1 VLAEGGAIAGNR
13 VYDINYQPNT
23 SPYQYSSPHAIT
35 VANCRGTEIADNEVI
50 NCDGVG
56 AYVVSWTDEAVVI
69 RNNRFLGVNV
79 GINVGVIAS
88 EVTGGLYPSHSGM
101 RIEENLIL
109 LGRNTHLLSSVN
121 GTRGIVVYAGGNIE
135 GEPLLKDISIARNFV
150 RGDAITEGQTTYYA
164 LGVQLWLQSPIF
176 ESLNV
181 CDNVLEVPDADALN
195 TAYEN
200 ALLFN
205 PTYRAVDPATGVG
218 GKVRAHGNRNL
229 SGQDMR
235 FKYQQ
240 YQQDQEMVHWGPHS
254 QRLARFKAP
263 SFGGRAGVF
272 YDEFMGQLPRSAWG
286 WQGVTTNNG
295 SISEYPV
302 DTDNKGPGIAKL
314 STGATSNGTAMLRT
328 GTTAYKLGGNLRQ
341 VFQCKIRRFEVA
353 TQSENYEF
361 RFGLLRLAPA
371 SDDGVYIKI
380 KWFGDTDPKTNCYLG
395 VCMSGGTS
403 ATAPA
408 SKEQSADWTTLGI
421 EVVPD
426 ASKVLF
432 FRDGASFGEA
442 TTNIPLSEL
451 GLAFRVAKL
460 SGTAERYVKVDYC
473 QHLLI

>member
-1 VLAEGGAIAGNR
+1 
-13 VYDINYQPNT
+13 
-23 SPYQYSSPHAIT
+23 
-35 VANCRGTEIADNEVI
+35 
-50 NCDGVG
+50 VG